1 MSDLRLGIAVLPV
14 YFTSNDASCGRIMHV
29 VRGIGEFWEQNVLY
43 LCWPDA
49 KHLKAFS
56 WLEAL

>member
-1 MSDLRLGIAVLPV
+1 MCLSG
-14 YFTSNDASCGRIMHV
+14 C
-29 VRGIGEFWEQNVLY
+29 VRACVCAGWDGGWGVRWRGSFREQNVLY
-43 LCWPDA
+43 LFWPDA

>member
-1 MSDLRLGIAVLPV
+1 MPV
-14 YFTSNDASCGRIMHV
+14 YFISNDMSRRRI
-29 VRGIGEFWEQNVLY
+29 VRGGRGGGDFWEQNVLY
-43 LCWPDA
+43 LFWPDA